1 MKANDEKIR
10 QLNETIERDA
20 ENDREKYDTLLKSK
34 EKMQTEYEEKK
45 SLLKGKHEQNKRTI
59 ESDYKQKISLEIQ
72 RFEELEKEKNKE
84 LKDFDT
90 FRYEYE
96 EKFQRE
102 IFDKKNYYEEQLMRE
117 KALRDKILNEKQE
130 ILDDYNKKHDVL
142 EDVAEEKI
150 EKLKEENEETI
161 KKITDNMEKAHGNVL
176 IFMFFCLFEMFF
188 S

>member
-1 MKANDEKIR
+1 
-10 QLNETIERDA
+10 
-20 ENDREKYDTLLKSK
+20 
-34 EKMQTEYEEKK
+34 
-45 SLLKGKHEQNKRTI
+45 
-59 ESDYKQKISLEIQ
+59 
-72 RFEELEKEKNKE
+72 
-84 LKDFDT
+84 
-90 FRYEYE
+90 
-96 EKFQRE
+96 
-102 IFDKKNYYEEQLMRE
+102 MRE